1 MLEYKID
8 IIEELKKAGVNT
20 TIAKETGVFGQ
31 STMRKFRENDTS
43 ISLDNLNRLCCIL
56 EMQPRDIIKYIET
69 ADDREKIISK
79 IRENK
84 LTITN
89 NSDIMN
95 IVKEGKVLNNKEER
109 NLTEEM
115 SVFKSYLRRLLQDL
129 KDLKE
134 ALKNKEYERAE
145 TMVDKLIDDTQK
157 GIEDN

>member
-1 MLEYKID
+1 MCLHYSYEY
-8 IIEELKKAGVNT
+8 A
-20 TIAKETGVFGQ
+20 
-31 STMRKFRENDTS
+31 
-43 ISLDNLNRLCCIL
+43 
-56 EMQPRDIIKYIET
+56 IIK
-69 ADDREKIISK
+69 
-79 IRENK
+79 
-84 LTITN
+84 
-89 NSDIMN
+89 
-95 IVKEGKVLNNKEER
+95 IVKGGKVFNEYEEER